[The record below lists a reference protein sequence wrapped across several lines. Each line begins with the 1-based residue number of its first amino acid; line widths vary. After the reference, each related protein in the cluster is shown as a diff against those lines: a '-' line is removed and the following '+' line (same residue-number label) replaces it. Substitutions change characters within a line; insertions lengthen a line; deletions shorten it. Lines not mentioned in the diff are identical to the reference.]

1 MLRVKSP
8 ETTVMSIQN
17 EMHCNAD
24 ARYAHRLHAVLMV
37 AQGMSCVQVAS
48 VLGDS
53 ASAIQKW
60 VKDYNRKGLSALH
73 DAAIPGRPSRL
84 SPEHMKKVESILR
97 KSPKAAGLDCVIWD
111 GKALSY
117 WLKTSLGIT
126 LGVRQCQRI
135 FRQIKFRYRKP
146 RPRSAKADPVKQDE
160 YKKNCRPSS
169 SRI

>member
-1 MLRVKSP
+1 MLRVESP

-37 AQGMSCVQVAS
+37 AQGMSCVQVVS

-84 SPEHMKKVESILR
+84 SPEHMKKIESILR
-97 KSPKAAGLDCVIWD
+97 RSPKAAGLDCVIWD
-111 GKALSY
+111 GVDAHEKWPGNEHWEWPESGQ
-117 WLKTSLGIT
+117 LGEVCAMVWPMAGI
-126 LGVRQCQRI
+126 
-135 FRQIKFRYRKP
+135 
-146 RPRSAKADPVKQDE
+146 RPFFA
-160 YKKNCRPSS
+160 
-169 SRI
+169 